1 MKPNKQVPVDHRKKQ
16 LINLPEDQKGW
27 ILRVVELAKA
37 AGQET
42 NQTEIIRALVG
53 NAMREDPELFV
64 TKLEKLKLKAKLDE
78 IERKKTALREE
89 EERVT
94 QQLEQKAQLTHA
106 R

>member
-1 MKPNKQVPVDHRKKQ
+1 MKPPKQAPVDQRKKQ

-37 AGQET
+37 GGQET

-78 IERKKTALREE
+78 IERKKAALAEE

-94 QQLEQKAQLTHA
+94 QALEQKGLPRHN
-106 R
+106 